1 VRTADGAL
9 PHTPATEG
17 EAIGF
22 DSIFAESSGVGV
34 FFGTT
39 CVSFPD
45 EAVPLFVGCRLFV
58 PFKEELVFW
67 GLNGAA
73 DAFN

>member
-1 VRTADGAL
+1 MRTADGAL
-9 PHTPATEG
+9 PHTPSTEDEAT
-17 EAIGF
+17 GF
-22 DSIFAESSGVGV
+22 DSIFAEGSGVGV

-45 EAVPLFVGCRLFV
+45 EAVPLFVEGRLFV

-67 GLNGAA
+67 GLNGGA